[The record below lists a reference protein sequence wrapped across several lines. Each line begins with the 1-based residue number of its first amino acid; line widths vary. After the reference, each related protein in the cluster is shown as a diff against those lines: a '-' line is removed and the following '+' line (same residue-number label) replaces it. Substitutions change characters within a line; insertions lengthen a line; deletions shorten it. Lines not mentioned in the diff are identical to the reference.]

1 MITPTDWTDPPL
13 DGWTTD
19 DLDRLPRAGQ
29 RRELI
34 DGVVL
39 VSPSPDPLHEGVAEL
54 LGTKIEA
61 VCPPGHAVTP
71 GVEIRFSDRRCF
83 IPDLA
88 VVIGWDSLD
97 GTGWLAP
104 RQVLIAIEIVAPTSL
119 LMDRITKP
127 ALYAA
132 AGIPYYWRVET
143 DGGIEVSTYRL
154 DLVEEVYRQTGE
166 FRNAIDVPVPWPIR
180 IPIEEITPGARERA

>member
-1 MITPTDWTDPPL
+1 MTPQADWSDPPP
-13 DGWTTD
+13 DGWTVD
-19 DLDRLPRAGQ
+19 DLGRLPDGGH

-34 DGVVL
+34 DGI
-39 VSPSPDPLHEGVAEL
+39 L
-54 LGTKIEA
+54 LLEPRPAPPHEA
-61 VCPPGHAVTP
+61 VAALLCARVGALCPPGHAMTHD
-71 GVEIRFSDRRCF
+71 VEVRFSDRRCF
-83 IPDLA
+83 TPDVAVMLA
-88 VVIGWDSLD
+88 GA
-97 GTGWLAP
+97 GPRHATWLAP
-104 RQVLIAIEIVAPTSL
+104 REVLIAIEIVAPTSL

-166 FRNAIDVPVPWPIR
+166 FRDTIDVSVPWRIK
-180 IPIEEITPGARERA
+180 IPIAEITP

>member
-1 MITPTDWTDPPL
+1 MTPPPDWTDPPP

-19 DLDRLPRAGQ
+19 DLDRLSGDGH

-39 VSPSPDPLHEGVAEL
+39 LSPPPGPVHQSVVDL
-54 LGTKIEA
+54 LGAKLTSLSPA
-61 VCPPGHAVTP
+61 GHQVMR
-71 GVEIRFSDRRCF
+71 GVEVRFNERRCF
-83 IPDLA
+83 IPDVA
-88 VVIGWDSLD
+88 VILGGAGPRHTS
-97 GTGWLAP
+97 WLAP
-104 RQVLIAIEIVAPTSL
+104 REVLIAIEIVGPTSL
-119 LMDRITKP
+119 LMDRIAKP

-132 AGIPYYWRVET
+132 AGIPYYWRVEI

-166 FRNAIDVPVPWPIR
+166 FRDAVDVPVPWRIR
-180 IPIEEITPGARERA
+180 IPIAEITP

>member
-1 MITPTDWTDPPL
+1 MTDWNDPPP

-19 DLDRLPRAGQ
+19 DLERLSSNGH

-39 VSPSPDPLHEGVAEL
+39 VGPPPGSLHQSVIDL
-54 LGTKIEA
+54 LGSKIGSL
-61 VCPPGHAVTP
+61 CPPGHRVTH
-71 GVEIRFSDRRCF
+71 GTEVRFNQQRCF

-88 VVIGWDSLD
+88 VIIG
-97 GTGWLAP
+97 GGGRRPTTWLAP
-104 RQVLIAIEIVAPTSL
+104 REVLIAVEIVAPTSL

-127 ALYAA
+127 ALYAS

-143 DGGIEVSTYRL
+143 DGAIEVSTYRL

-166 FRNAIDVPVPWPIR
+166 FRDTIDVPVPWPIR
-180 IPIEEITPGARERA
+180 IPIPEITP

>member
-1 MITPTDWTDPPL
+1 MTSPRDWDDPPSE
-13 DGWTTD
+13 GWTTD
-19 DLDRLPRAGQ
+19 DLDRLPGARH

-39 VSPSPDPLHEGVAEL
+39 VTPDPGPLQQGVIAL
-54 LGTKIEA
+54 LSAKISSM
-61 VCPPGHAVTP
+61 CPPGHTVRQ
-71 GVEIRFSDRRCF
+71 GVEVRFTERRCF

-88 VVIGWDSLD
+88 VIIGGVRPH
-97 GTGWLAP
+97 GTERLSP
-104 RQVLIAIEIVAPTSL
+104 REVLMAIEIVAPTSL

-143 DGGIEVSTYRL
+143 DGGIEISTYRL

-166 FRNAIDVPVPWPIR
+166 FRDTVDIPVPWPIR
-180 IPIEEITPGARERA
+180 IPIGEITP

>member
-1 MITPTDWTDPPL
+1 MTMPTDWTDPPPG
-13 DGWTTD
+13 GWTTD
-19 DLDRLPRAGQ
+19 DLDRLPRAG
-29 RRELI
+29 RHRELI

-39 VSPSPDPLHEGVAEL
+39 VSPSPGPLHEGVAGL

-61 VCPPGHAVTP
+61 LCPPGHAVRQ

-88 VVIGWDSLD
+88 VVLGGD
-97 GTGWLAP
+97 GRHRADWLAP
-104 RQVLIAIEIVAPTSL
+104 RQVLIAVEVVAPTSL

-180 IPIEEITPGARERA
+180 IPIEEITPGARERT

>member
-1 MITPTDWTDPPL
+1 MTSPTDWTDPPPN
-13 DGWTTD
+13 GWTGD
-19 DLDRLPRAGQ
+19 ELDRLSRGGH

-39 VSPSPDPLHEGVAEL
+39 VGPPPGALHEAVADL
-54 LGTKIEA
+54 LGTKIGSL
-61 VCPPGHAVTP
+61 CPPEHSVVRD
-71 GVEIRFSDRRCF
+71 VEVRFNEWRCF
-83 IPDLA
+83 IPDVA
-88 VVIGWDSLD
+88 VIIDNG
-97 GTGWLAP
+97 GPHHNGWLAP
-104 RQVLIAIEIVAPTSL
+104 REVLIAVEIVAPTSL

-154 DLVEEVYRQTGE
+154 DLVEELYRQTGE
-166 FRNAIDVPVPWPIR
+166 FRDTIDLPVPWPIN
-180 IPIEEITPGARERA
+180 IPIPEITP